1 MYEFDTIKRYIEMF
15 DIDDYKS
22 VIIISL
28 FILLLSTR
36 IFKAIHLSKE
46 ELIFIN
52 KKDQVSLISSTC
64 YSFAPNRKL
73 GSNDSLLSPMPPCSS
88 DRTASSAYFLL
99 MSQTAPTS

>member
-52 KKDQVSLISSTC
+52 KKD
-64 YSFAPNRKL
+64 SF
-73 GSNDSLLSPMPPCSS
+73 
-88 DRTASSAYFLL
+88 
-99 MSQTAPTS
+99 

>member
-52 KKDQVSLISSTC
+52 KKD
-64 YSFAPNRKL
+64 SFLRNSFVDLFRIYKCLFCTFRIFNGLWIYIYTIIFINSNNKNRH
-73 GSNDSLLSPMPPCSS
+73 M
-88 DRTASSAYFLL
+88 FL
-99 MSQTAPTS
+99 

>member
-1 MYEFDTIKRYIEMF
+1 MYMYEFDTIKRYIEMF

-52 KKDQVSLISSTC
+52 KKD
-64 YSFAPNRKL
+64 SFLRNSFVDLFLFICL
-73 GSNDSLLSPMPPCSS
+73 GFIN
-88 DRTASSAYFLL
+88 AYFVHLEYL
-99 MSQTAPTS
+99 MVYGYIYIYYYIY